1 MPGTHRGTPISLI
14 PPSMRTFPCRNRSL
28 RALSVQNRPP
38 CVTRWVQLHVPK
50 HRPKHPTTPRNRRRA
65 AGALR
70 IGQPSPLRP

>member
-38 CVTRWVQLHVPK
+38 CVTRWVQLHVPNIGLSI
-50 HRPKHPTTPRNRRRA
+50 RPPQGTGAAQRA
-65 AGALR
+65 
-70 IGQPSPLRP
+70 PFE